1 MISKTLS
8 GTISPGTEARDHGV
22 NRNRVWVNICSGVAW
37 ETETGA
43 DVWLVELSSF
53 VGTFCLVI
61 LGIGDW
67 AIWVS
72 WNQTEKPFHQ
82 T

>member
-22 NRNRVWVNICSGVAW
+22 NRNRVWVNMCSGGAW

-53 VGTFCLVI
+53 VGTFSLVI
-61 LGIGDW
+61 VGIGDW
-67 AIWVS
+67 ATRVS
-72 WNQTEKPFHQ
+72 WNQTKNRFIN
-82 T
+82 